1 MFKKLK
7 VLAPSKR
14 VRGRLYGAIISHR
27 FPRGRFSVGS
37 NSLDHHDVPLSGL
50 LLTFKS
56 TIPNIALRVSWF
68 WRNRAAASPSINVTY
83 PTNYICGGPGRRW
96 AGVNESRARLRE
108 GGDEGDLCP
117 PYTGYYQLLLL
128 MPSDYVIVVANALFA
143 PLFCSPARYSG
154 LWLMQTVQLILQMC
168 GSISALIDSIVS
180 NIYWV
185 KLFKSYLVISHKLS
199 RCLL

>member
-37 NSLDHHDVPLSGL
+37 NSLGHHDVALSGL

-56 TIPNIALRVSWF
+56 TIPNIAFRVSWF

-128 MPSDYVIVVANALFA
+128 MPSDYVIVVANALFS
-143 PLFCSPARYSG
+143 PLFCSLSTL
-154 LWLMQTVQLILQMC
+154 LWFMADANC
-168 GSISALIDSIVS
+168 SADLTDVWLHKRTNWFDS
-180 NIYWV
+180 
-185 KLFKSYLVISHKLS
+185 FKYLLS
-199 RCLL
+199 QII